1 MTEEQ
6 KLERCISL
14 IWDFGKIYDGDDI
27 EQFQNAELSMYS
39 EHDELVKYL
48 EDLKVKAEATKELQ
62 EQNLEDCS
70 TFNRKMAETN
80 KAWNEDVYELK
91 QLLKTIID
99 NAPNTY
105 SGTNIE
111 LQQKKMFAFQNA
123 INKAEA
129 FLKE

>member
-27 EQFQNAELSMYS
+27 EQFQIKYVFTIA

-48 EDLKVKAEATKELQ
+48 ENLKAKAEATKELE
-62 EQNLEDCS
+62 EQLTEAKEII
-70 TFNRKMAETN
+70 R
-80 KAWNEDVYELK
+80 ELSK
-91 QLLKTIID
+91 YLSDSKW
-99 NAPNTY
+99 Y
-105 SGTNIE
+105 S
-111 LQQKKMFAFQNA
+111 QNDQIKIQSKLVA
-123 INKAEA
+123 KAEV